1 MNRSAA
7 FEALPASANTPSILP
22 GFEVN
27 TYDRGGIPLFLIGR
41 FDSIAA
47 ARAGIPDHA
56 CVDLEGLGD
65 NNYAGGVLPS
75 IVESWFIGSVEYIIH
90 SAA

>member
-1 MNRSAA
+1 MTKSASSQTCVA
-7 FEALPASANTPSILP
+7 PVP

-27 TYDRGGIPLFLIGR
+27 TYDRDGRPMLLVGR

-47 ARAGIPDHA
+47 ARDSIADHA

-65 NNYAGGVLPS
+65 NNYAGSVLPS
-75 IVESWFIGSVEYIIH
+75 IVESWFIGPVEYIIH
-90 SAA
+90 RNA

>member
-7 FEALPASANTPSILP
+7 FEALSASVNTPTVLP

-27 TYDRGGIPLFLIGR
+27 TYDCGGTPLFLIGR

-47 ARAGIPDHA
+47 ARDGISDPA

-65 NNYAGGVLPS
+65 NNYAGSVLPS
-75 IVESWFIGSVEYIIH
+75 IVESWFIGPVEYIIH